1 MQRVLVSWPN
11 TKVLIILFAA
21 LLSALKQTKTL
32 SSVSTE
38 SPMAV
43 LMEVAGASLRVRLNE
58 IHQTVSINTALI
70 SLKVPPSTSKYFPCF

>member
-32 SSVSTE
+32 E
-38 SPMAV
+38 F
-43 LMEVAGASLRVRLNE
+43 RFN
-58 IHQTVSINTALI
+58 
-70 SLKVPPSTSKYFPCF
+70 